1 MRVFITILL
10 AVLLCLDQGSEQ
22 KETKSVDESRDDD
35 YDYKDDD
42 DDDDDD
48 DDEVEIK
55 HIPYEG
61 SLECYTCE
69 SESIEDR
76 CNKIKTCAPSQTFC
90 KTIITRGNA
99 ESNFFTTFS
108 AWCSDTCKEAT
119 KIIEGTHVTV
129 NCCQH
134 DMCNP
139 LSVVEGRASDT
150 NSNVANCG
158 CILTGVGVTTLFMLL
173 CSWLGR
179 DL

>member
-1 MRVFITILL
+1 MRVFITILM

-22 KETKSVDESRDDD
+22 KETKSIDESTDED

-42 DDDDDD
+42 DEDDDE
-48 DDEVEIK
+48 DEVEIK

-69 SESIEDR
+69 SESIEER
-76 CNKIKTCAPSQTFC
+76 CNKIQTCSPSQTFC

-99 ESNFFTTFS
+99 DSNYFTTFS

-129 NCCQH
+129 NCCQF

-139 LSVVEGRASDT
+139 LSLEGQSPDM
-150 NSNVANCG
+150 NSKTANRG
-158 CILTGVGVTTLFMLL
+158 GILTGVGMTIMIMLL
-173 CSWLGR
+173 CSWMGK

>member
-10 AVLLCLDQGSEQ
+10 AALLCLDQGSEQ
-22 KETKSVDESRDDD
+22 KEMKLTDESKEED

-42 DDDDDD
+42 EEDE
-48 DDEVEIK
+48 DEVEIK

-69 SESIEDR
+69 SESTEEL
-76 CNKIKTCAPSQTFC
+76 CNKVETCAPSQTFC

-99 ESNFFTTFS
+99 ESNYLTTFS

-129 NCCQH
+129 NCCQF

-139 LSVVEGRASDT
+139 LSVESRVSDT
-150 NSNVANCG
+150 NSKANRG
-158 CILTGVGVTTLFMLL
+158 DILTSVGMTTLFMLL
-173 CSWLGR
+173 CNWLVRG
-179 DL
+179 L

>member
-10 AVLLCLDQGSEQ
+10 AALLCLDQGSEQ
-22 KETKSVDESRDDD
+22 KEIKSVDESREED

-42 DDDDDD
+42 DEED

-69 SESIEDR
+69 SESIEEH

-99 ESNFFTTFS
+99 DSNYLTTFS

-129 NCCQH
+129 NCCQS

-139 LSVVEGRASDT
+139 LLVAGRDSDT
-150 NSNVANCG
+150 NSKVNCG
-158 CILTGVGVTTLFMLL
+158 GILTGVGMTTLFMLL